1 MEDFIRTKLHPADD
15 CAICTE
21 VFGAEH
27 QPVALP
33 CKHIFGHKCI
43 KKWLRSGRGA
53 NASCPSCRAVMYE
66 NSDPN
71 ASLDAPSLWKALCEH
86 PPERLHT
93 FMTYMWSDLQDLWK
107 RKPSGKFSVTELLDK
122 VIIPA
127 LDQTASAGSPPTLPV
142 HDVFMDC
149 YNFITASWNS
159 LGRPDR
165 ATGLA
170 IPLVRLARLISS
182 ASTTLPKWMTTVPR
196 TNRLLWTANACM
208 GTMKCE
214 ISWDDIIA
222 ASQNVANTQYFPL
235 LHLYTL
241 LISQSIAHNAQ
252 PSVWP
257 IRRYEVMNLV
267 VERCCKKIGGEGWS
281 GKPSSAFKDV
291 LVLVYEE
298 LRKFQLDQ
306 KKMSLRGYG
315 SEVEIVKGIWALA
328 IWSVSKG

>member
-1 MEDFIRTKLHPADD
+1 
-15 CAICTE
+15 
-21 VFGAEH
+21 
-27 QPVALP
+27 
-33 CKHIFGHKCI
+33 
-43 KKWLRSGRGA
+43 
-53 NASCPSCRAVMYE
+53 MYE
-66 NSDPN
+66 KRDPN
-71 ASLDAPSLWKALCEH
+71 ASFDAPSLWKALCEQ

-93 FMTYMWSDLQDLWK
+93 FMTRIWSDLQDLWK

-127 LDQTASAGSPPTLPV
+127 LDQTASEGGLATLPQ
-142 HDVFMDC
+142 HDVLMDC

-196 TNRLLWTANACM
+196 TNRLLWTANACL
-208 GTMKCE
+208 GTTKCH
-214 ISWDDIIA
+214 ISWDDVIG
-222 ASQNVANTQYFPL
+222 ASQNVASAQHFPL

-241 LISQSIAHNAQ
+241 LISQSIAHHAQ
-252 PSVWP
+252 ASGWP
-257 IRRYEVMNLV
+257 TRRHEVMNLV
-267 VERCCKKIGGEGWS
+267 VEQCCKRIGSEGWS
-281 GKPSSAFKDV
+281 GRPSNQFKDV

-306 KKMSLRGYG
+306 KKKSLRGYG
-315 SEVEIVKGIWALA
+315 NEEEIVKGIWALA
-328 IWSVSKG
+328 VWSVSKG